1 MKGLSCALA
10 GTGGV
15 GRPPAP
21 APEATWC
28 AVAHTGAQRD
38 VVFLMRRDPPPTRL
52 FFSRPRPGRCR
63 WAPCRAIC
71 HLRLRCKSSAG
82 EAGAELKAD
91 PQFSLK
97 FIVKEKPSGF
107 EGAGRTDPASG
118 QRAGR
123 PLRSHH
129 RPLRS
134 LPGDSSRDFL
144 KKKNSRSLLGPSTVH
159 VLREKPSLWFLKNQK
174 VGLGAGAGV
183 TNCFPGC
190 RLARFLRGP
199 RPPCPRSTGQV
210 GLPLCPRGDL
220 CLSSPG
226 HPNLSVRGTAPRAQ
240 SAAAGPRG
248 WARGR
253 PPGCSPQ
260 AARGARSAE
269 PA

>member
-144 KKKNSRSLLGPSTVH
+144 KKKTLGLSWGRALCTCCERSHHSG
-159 VLREKPSLWFLKNQK
+159 FLKNK
-174 VGLGAGAGV
+174 K
-183 TNCFPGC
+183 
-190 RLARFLRGP
+190 
-199 RPPCPRSTGQV
+199 
-210 GLPLCPRGDL
+210 
-220 CLSSPG
+220 
-226 HPNLSVRGTAPRAQ
+226 
-240 SAAAGPRG
+240 
-248 WARGR
+248 
-253 PPGCSPQ
+253 
-260 AARGARSAE
+260 
-269 PA
+269 